1 MAKFISLS
9 FDEACIVS
17 FRYGLHFLLKSQVAV
32 VRNPQN
38 MEEVVKRM
46 IMLLRTF
53 QAGRMQA
60 HLWHSEYS
68 EPLKVKEL
76 ISELP

>member
-1 MAKFISLS
+1 
-9 FDEACIVS
+9 
-17 FRYGLHFLLKSQVAV
+17 
-32 VRNPQN
+32 